1 MEFWDILYIECR
13 KNKISP
19 NKLAEMLNL
28 SNATMSKW
36 KKGSQPAAD
45 KIKAIADIFNVTT
58 DYLLGR
64 SVSDPDLPE
73 DEKNLLSNYR
83 KADERGKKRIQRAAE
98 DEAQEQE
105 QNKKSSNLATG

>member
-64 SVSDPDLPE
+64 SGADQELPK
-73 DEKNLLSNYR
+73 DERMLLCNYR
-83 KADERGKKRIQRAAE
+83 AASEEGKQIIQGTAEAAALKNRKE
-98 DEAQEQE
+98 NTA
-105 QNKKSSNLATG
+105 